1 MIDVLRDKTE
11 VDVNQDYEMVNMKDS
26 KAMKRASKS
35 AKVLIVDDCVYS
47 NYALSRMLQ

>member
-1 MIDVLRDKTE
+1 MRNVLRDKTE
-11 VDVNQDYEMVNMKDS
+11 VDVNQDYELVNMKDS
-26 KAMKRASKS
+26 QALKS